1 MMKNTSDGVKNLTC
15 LQNDDGGRPL
25 VVNPALF
32 DSHFNLA
39 MIYISVIAVALF
51 IGTFGNLMI
60 LLVAFWSRGLNK
72 VGKEFMVNLALADL
86 CVAAIADPMCIVG
99 VIKGEHFFSDKP
111 WLCNLIASMCLTAC
125 FCAFASLTML
135 SLNRYVYLCHNE
147 IYDKMYGRIT
157 CIVICVMCWITAFLC
172 EFPNFVGWG
181 GHYFDQQANQCIWDR
196 TSSLSYT
203 LFVAIGLIGFP
214 LLTMTICFILIFRR
228 IWNTKKAL
236 YDIDKGKDGRMGK
249 VMVESFRAAKTIF
262 VIFVV
267 FVICWTPYAVVIA
280 IDVENTLPM
289 PVHLFL
295 TLLAHL
301 HSSCNFIIYFVGN
314 KRFRV
319 VLGRILGCHDK
330 TAILSE
336 TKSSSVPDSPDT
348 TRYNNFSGIKPQL
361 KITKKQTSTGS
372 DSYDGHM

>member
-1 MMKNTSDGVKNLTC
+1 M
-15 LQNDDGGRPL
+15 
-25 VVNPALF
+25 
-32 DSHFNLA
+32 
-39 MIYISVIAVALF
+39 
-51 IGTFGNLMI
+51 
-60 LLVAFWSRGLNK
+60 
-72 VGKEFMVNLALADL
+72 
-86 CVAAIADPMCIVG
+86 
-99 VIKGEHFFSDKP
+99 IKGEHFFSDKP

-157 CIVICVMCWITAFLC
+157 CIVICVMCWIAAFLC
-172 EFPNFVGWG
+172 EFPNFIGWG
-181 GHYFDQQANQCIWDR
+181 GHYFDQEANQCIWDR

-236 YDIDKGKDGRMGK
+236 YDIDEGKDGRMGK

-336 TKSSSVPDSPDT
+336 TKSSSVPDSPGT
-348 TRYNNFSGIKPQL
+348 TRYNNFSGIIPQL

-372 DSYDGHM
+372 DSYDGHIWFDILSRGYNFGFFFSFHALIMLKYFVKVLCINLNSVEDTEIFIKRGVWHWLPQSCFNVSLNNQPNSHKRWVWDLLRAL